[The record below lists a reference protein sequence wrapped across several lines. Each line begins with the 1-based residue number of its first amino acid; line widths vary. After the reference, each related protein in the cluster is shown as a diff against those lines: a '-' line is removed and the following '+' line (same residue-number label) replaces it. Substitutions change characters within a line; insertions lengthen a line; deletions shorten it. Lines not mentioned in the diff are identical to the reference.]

1 MKTKSETHIST
12 NGLYYV
18 YVSYTITNRTVSQ
31 SAVKRNGVAYN
42 FINLY
47 TNTPL
52 NYQILLQNCYFKRL
66 NRYEKQCYYRGHK
79 STVYLEDEIV
89 NNTQT

>member
-1 MKTKSETHIST
+1 MNTKSETHIST

-18 YVSYTITNRTVSQ
+18 YASYTITDRTISQ

-47 TNTPL
+47 TNTLL
-52 NYQILLQNCYFKRL
+52 NYQLLLQNCFFINL
-66 NRYEKQCYYRGHK
+66 NRYEKQCCYRGHK
-79 STVYLEDEIV
+79 SSVYLVDKIV